1 MLYKPGPL
9 RSSVVRRNDG
19 ESRDLRSIC
28 DNLER
33 ELERRDQRNDNLS
46 RELLS
51 LRATLANQQVNNN
64 HYWFHH
70 NRSQITGFI
79 FLSSVNIE

>member
-9 RSSVVRRNDG
+9 RSSVVRRSDG

-51 LRATLANQQVNNN
+51 LRATLANQQVSN
-64 HYWFHH
+64 YIMFE
-70 NRSQITGFI
+70 SLFLITDNI
-79 FLSSVNIE
+79 FSFSV